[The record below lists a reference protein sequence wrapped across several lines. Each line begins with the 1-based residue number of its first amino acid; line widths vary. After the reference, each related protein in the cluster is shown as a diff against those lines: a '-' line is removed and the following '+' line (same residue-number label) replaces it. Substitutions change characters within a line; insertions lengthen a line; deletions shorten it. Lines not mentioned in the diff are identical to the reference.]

1 MPSIIIKLNPDIC
14 TERLKAV
21 LQDAIQFASE
31 EHCAYLTPEHL
42 LACLTDDDVFVGFC
56 ESNGIDSDAMYEELC
71 DFVDQLDKLPEDDNE
86 TAPDQT
92 LGFEAVIGHLQKSY
106 DKRAFPANIP
116 DMIFAMNSLYDHHI
130 AYIVDKYMG
139 QPLVWFKKLL
149 DAYHEDVFEAMS
161 KGLRKK
167 YPESNAPAPTSK
179 EMDSMIDNAD
189 QLINAIGSL
198 FGSSVLNGSNGGAQ
212 QQSRQKEPWE
222 DYLTCVSET
231 YKTHNPLI
239 GREAELERTL
249 QILCR
254 KEKNNPLHIGE
265 AGVGKTALIYGLA
278 AKMAKGEVPEKMRGY
293 TIYMCDMG
301 ALMAGTSYHGE
312 LEKRIKMMMDGMK
325 QRGKCILYI
334 DEIHSIMGKDSSG
347 GGQPSIANLLKP
359 YLEDG
364 SVKFIGSTTYQ
375 EYNRNMAKDKGIARR
390 FQQIDIL
397 EPSVEE
403 TIEIVNGVLPNFEK
417 HHGVKFDADA
427 VRYAVEKSH
436 ALIADRYLPDKA
448 LDIIDEAGAYR
459 QLHPLKNKKGET
471 MSAGRQKVDRSLV
484 ADIMAKVCKI
494 NAKALTEEDNAAL
507 KELDERIS
515 SEIYGQDDAVKKVVR
530 AVKMAKAGLIPTDKP
545 LASLLFVGPTGVG
558 KTEVCKVLAKQ
569 LGIELVRFDM
579 SEYTEKHTVAKLI
592 GSPAGYVGYDDGGL
606 LTDAIRKN
614 PNCVLLLDEI
624 EKAHQDIYN
633 ILLQVMDYARLTDNK
648 GNKVDFKNVI
658 LIMTSNAGAQ
668 FAAQAAVG
676 FAGGQTRGE
685 AMMQT
690 VKKTFK
696 PEFLNR
702 LSGTVVFRDMDV
714 PMATLILDKKL
725 RQLSAMLAQKS
736 VTMTLTEDAHKL
748 LLDKGFTLQYGARE
762 MDRVIQN
769 MLTPLL
775 MDEILFGSLV
785 KGGDITIDRDGD
797 VLKAV

>member
-1 MPSIIIKLNPDIC
+1 MPNIIIRLNPDIC
-14 TERLKAV
+14 TDKLKEALQGAVQLATEER
-21 LQDAIQFASE
+21 
-31 EHCAYLTPEHL
+31 CAYITPEHVMVCL
-42 LACLTDDDVFVGFC
+42 LNDDVFSNFC
-56 ESNGIDSDAMYEELC
+56 DNNGIDADAMYDEVCEYIS
-71 DFVDQLDKLPEDDNE
+71 DLDKLQDDDDEAVPE
-86 TAPDQT
+86 QT
-92 LGFEAVIGHLQKSY
+92 IGFEAVMDHMQSTY
-106 DKRAFPANIP
+106 EKRSFPANIP
-116 DMIFAMNSLYDHHI
+116 DLVFRMSWLTDDHI
-130 AYIVDKYMG
+130 SYIIGKYLG
-139 QPLVWFKKLL
+139 DTLIWFQKML
-149 DAYHEDVFEAMS
+149 DAYRLDIFEALS
-161 KGLRKK
+161 RIHGKLLNNDGAATNSAT
-167 YPESNAPAPTSK
+167 SN
-179 EMDSMIDNAD
+179 DNMFDKAEKF
-189 QLINAIGSL
+189 LETIGSL
-198 FGSSVLNGSNGGAQ
+198 FETAAQNGTHDATQ
-212 QQSRQKEPWE
+212 QKVRQKEPWE
-222 DYLTCVSET
+222 EYLTCVSET
-231 YKTHNPLI
+231 FGTHKPLI

-278 AKMAKGEVPEKMRGY
+278 AKIAKGEVPEKMRGY
-293 TIYMCDMG
+293 TIYMVDMG

-312 LEKRIKMMMDGMK
+312 LEKRVKMIMEGLK

-334 DEIHSIMGKDSSG
+334 DEIHSIMGKDNSG
-347 GGQPSIANLLKP
+347 GGQASISNLLKP

-375 EYNRNMAKDKGIARR
+375 EYNREMAKDKGIARR
-390 FQQIDIL
+390 FQQIDVL

-403 TIEIVNGVLPNFEK
+403 TIEIVNGVLPNFES
-417 HHGVKFDADA
+417 HHGVKFETDA

-471 MSAGRQKVDRSLV
+471 MSAGRQKVGRELV
-484 ADIMAKVCKI
+484 MDIMAKVCKI
-494 NAKALTEEDNAAL
+494 NAKALTDEDNAAL
-507 KELDERIS
+507 KNLDERIS

-736 VTMTLTEDAHKL
+736 VTMTLTDDAHKL

-785 KGGDITIDRDGD
+785 KGGDVTIDRDGD
-797 VLKAV
+797 ELKVV